1 MLLLRAGHFK
11 KVLQGKKFGL
21 DTFKL
26 ANNEL
31 GNIELIYKFFP
42 RFSEPSNWRELHK
55 PPLF

>member
-1 MLLLRAGHFK
+1 MLLLRASHLK

-21 DTFKL
+21 DTL

-42 RFSEPSNWRELHK
+42 RFSEPSNWRKLHK
-55 PPLF
+55 PPLL